1 MLKMA
6 VLLDR
11 ILQYH
16 KRKIGASLIRKVV
29 RCIWSDEAHG
39 SEYLKK
45 WMYRSWPCPYIKQ
58 PCIHLVAVPVV
69 ALTSFSQQ
77 WIQLVSESHCRLFM
91 SHGDADVWPDAL
103 LHVVEVMEAI
113 RKGRSGVETPWS
125 TCDSNT
131 RIEGMSS
138 KNGPIR
144 ILFRQYDEGYLS
156 CAVGD
161 HIARKYTRGPIADGV
176 STSAQR
182 K

>member
-1 MLKMA
+1 MVWLDEHGVSSSDVCTQPYPTAKLKVVCKWPRRARSFLRRQQSCSVVCRSAWSVRVEWMVVGEVA
-6 VLLDR
+6 VLLDL

-45 WMYRSWPCPYIKQ
+45 CMYRSWPCPYIKQ

-91 SHGDADVWPDAL
+91 SHGNTDIWPDDL
-103 LHVVEVMEAI
+103 LHVVEVMEVL
-113 RKGRSGVETPWS
+113 R
-125 TCDSNT
+125 
-131 RIEGMSS
+131 
-138 KNGPIR
+138 
-144 ILFRQYDEGYLS
+144 
-156 CAVGD
+156 
-161 HIARKYTRGPIADGV
+161 
-176 STSAQR
+176 
-182 K
+182 